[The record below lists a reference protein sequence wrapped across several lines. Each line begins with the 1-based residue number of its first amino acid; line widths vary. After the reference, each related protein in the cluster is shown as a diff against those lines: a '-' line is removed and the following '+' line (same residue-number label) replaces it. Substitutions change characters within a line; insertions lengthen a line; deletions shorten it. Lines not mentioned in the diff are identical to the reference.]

1 MEGRIKSRRLHL
13 LEEIANSVTCG
24 FGLCLS
30 IAGLVILV
38 VLASFHGDAFRVVS
52 FSIYGASLI
61 FLYLTALFY
70 HALQHE
76 RAKHVFEIMDH
87 SAVYVLIAGTYTPFM
102 LVTLRGAWGWSLF
115 GVIWSLVVFGIV
127 FKSFHVKRF
136 KVFSNIVYLVMGWLV
151 VIAIQPMIKTLPF
164 GGIAW
169 LLAGGLLYS
178 AGVLFYAFEKL
189 PFGHVV
195 WHLFVLGGSLC
206 HFFSIFF
213 YVLPK

>member
-1 MEGRIKSRRLHL
+1 MYYGERLNSSTHL
-13 LEEIANSVTCG
+13 MGTVLAV
-24 FGLCLS
+24 
-30 IAGLVILV
+30 AGAAVLV
-38 VLASFHGDAFRVVS
+38 VLAARLGDPWKIVS

-61 FLYLTALFY
+61 LLYLTSTLY
-70 HALQHE
+70 HALQCR

-115 GVIWSLVVFGIV
+115 GIVWSLAVFGIV

-136 KVFSNIVYLVMGWLV
+136 KAFSNMVYLAMGWLV
-151 VIAIQPMIKTLPF
+151 VIAIQPMIKVLPL
-164 GGIAW
+164 GAIAW

-178 AGVLFYAFEKL
+178 FGVLFYAYERL
-189 PFGHVV
+189 PFGHAV

-206 HFFSIFF
+206 HFFSVFF
-213 YVLPK
+213 YVLPM

>member
-1 MEGRIKSRRLHL
+1 MEGRIKSHRLRL
-13 LEEIANSVTCG
+13 LEEIANSITCG
-24 FGLCLS
+24 IGLCLS

-38 VLASFHGDAFRVVS
+38 VLANFHRGAFRVVS
-52 FSIYGASLI
+52 LSIYGASLI
-61 FLYLTALFY
+61 FLYLTSTLY
-70 HALQHE
+70 HALQCR

-102 LVTLRGAWGWSLF
+102 LVALKGVWGWSLF
-115 GVIWSLVVFGIV
+115 GVVWSLAVFGIV

-136 KVFSNIVYLVMGWLV
+136 KVFSNAVYLAMGWLV

-164 GGIAW
+164 GAIAW

-178 AGVLFYAFEKL
+178 AGVLFYVFEKL
-189 PFGHVV
+189 PFGHTV

-213 YVLPK
+213 YVLPM